1 MRVLIFALC
10 LPVLVAFASPS
21 ALADDDRTA
30 TYGSPPPSTPVIY
43 KSTTPQGDTKLEA
56 KDNTSLNPLNN
67 VREGFNYGSDEDLNE
82 ASKSAVLKGDLYT
95 TRTTEERRDSVPR
108 VQELGF

>member
-10 LPVLVAFASPS
+10 LPVFVAFAPS
-21 ALADDDRTA
+21 AIADDERTA
-30 TYGSPPPSTPVIY
+30 TYGSPPPAKTVIH
-43 KSTTPQGDTKLEA
+43 KSTTPQGDTKLQA
-56 KDNTSLNPLNN
+56 KDGSSLNPLNN

-82 ASKSAVLKGDLYT
+82 ASKAAVLDGDLYT